1 MFALELDVQDLA
13 DTRFTISPLHE
24 AVASLW
30 TVYGGRAHPEQRRWA
45 GQARACPGIRHELLA
60 SMVSPRGWIPDF
72 IAPPPPAARPRL
84 AGQLVQIR
92 QTPPAKV
99 LADVQAA
106 YGPAPLPG
114 TLAGLIHD
122 PGELRD
128 QVAGALEQ
136 YWRLAIAPGWP
147 RMRALLE
154 ADLLHR
160 GLQLAQA
167 GPAAAFAG
175 LDRRIRWRDGVV
187 AVDIVRQWRR
197 RLPVGGRGL
206 RLLPSLFST
215 VPHLPVDTLDPP
227 VLAYP
232 ARGTA
237 ALWPS
242 RPAPAP
248 AAARNLIGR
257 PRAQLL
263 ALLRTPAS
271 TTELAAQLGVTR
283 SAVSQHLQVLAAA
296 GLVHRARAGRIVLY
310 RQSAFGAG
318 LIQGGHPPG
327 DHSL

>member
-30 TVYGGRAHPEQRRWA
+30 TVYGGRARPEQRRWA
-45 GQARACPGIRHELLA
+45 GQIRACPGIRHDLL
-60 SMVSPRGWIPDF
+60 
-72 IAPPPPAARPRL
+72 
-84 AGQLVQIR
+84 
-92 QTPPAKV
+92 
-99 LADVQAA
+99 
-106 YGPAPLPG
+106 
-114 TLAGLIHD
+114 
-122 PGELRD
+122 
-128 QVAGALEQ
+128 
-136 YWRLAIAPGWP
+136 GWP
-147 RMRALLE
+147 RLRALLE

-175 LDRRIRWRDGVV
+175 LDRRIRWREGVV

-206 RLLPSLFST
+206 RLLPSLFTT

-248 AAARNLIGR
+248 AAARNLLGR

-263 ALLRTPAS
+263 DLLRTPAS
-271 TTELAAQLGVTR
+271 TTELAVQLGVTR

-327 DHSL
+327 DHNL